1 MRHYIYLSV
10 FIFLTACTYTQ
21 KIKDGRTAFER
32 KQYAVATRFLEKEY
46 NKAKTRLE
54 KGKLAYL
61 LGESYKELN
70 RSEQSIQWYQK
81 AYDNQAGVDALKE
94 YAYGLKK
101 AERYKEA
108 MQAFKDLGI
117 EIGSPYEYRREITA
131 CEVAQGWKD
140 ALKYADY
147 QVKALD
153 FNSNGAD
160 YAPVLYKDNQLVF
173 TSDRKGSTGEEVY
186 NWTGNAFSDLF
197 VVNLESNT
205 VNSFDNR
212 LNTPDNEGTAV
223 FNKDFTEMYF
233 TRCFGGKKEDSYCKI
248 MASEWQNDAWSAPE
262 AVEFIQ
268 ENINYGHPALSADG
282 KQLYFSCN
290 HPEGW
295 GGYDIWVAE
304 KTTAGWGEPKLL
316 GRAVNTIGNEKFPY
330 LDADTL
336 YFSSDFHPGMGG
348 LDVFK
353 TYKMGNGNWA
363 PPYNLK
369 PPLNSG
375 GDDFG
380 FVVDYQAKKDKGVLQ
395 LGYFTSTRAEGLGND
410 DIYRFE
416 KIIPPPLPVVE
427 KPVKKETVARK
438 MLLDVFVLEKIYED
452 PTNPNSRVLGRK
464 PLQEAK
470 LEAKFGKENKVFA
483 TDEEGLV
490 TIELA
495 KDTEYNFLAS
505 KQNYLTNTG
514 NFSARGIGEDPNNPV
529 QRFEVEIV
537 LDKIFLNKE
546 IRLENIYYDLDKWDI
561 RKDAEPTLNALA
573 ENLKLNPAI
582 RIQLSS
588 HTDCRASDSYNELLS
603 QRRAQA
609 AVDYLIAKGIDAS
622 RLTAKGYGES
632 QPEVNCICTR
642 CSEDQQQLNRRTTF
656 KIIE

>member
-248 MASEWQNDAWSAPE
+248 MVSEWQNDAWSAPE

-514 NFSARGIGEDPNNPV
+514 NFSARGIGEDPSNPV

-603 QRRAQA
+603 QRRAQS

-642 CSEDQQQLNRRTTF
+642 CSEDQHQLNRRTTF

>member
-1 MRHYIYLSV
+1 MRHYIYLSF
-10 FIFLTACTYTQ
+10 FIFLAACTYTQ
-21 KIKDGRTAFER
+21 KIRDGRTAFER
-32 KQYAVATRFLEKEY
+32 KQYAVATRLLEKEY
-46 NKAKTRLE
+46 NKSKTKLE

-70 RSEQSIQWYQK
+70 RSEQSINWYQK

-131 CEVAQGWKD
+131 CEIAQGWKD

-153 FNSNGAD
+153 FNSNAAD

-173 TSDRKGSTGEEVY
+173 TSDRKGSTGEDVY

-212 LNTPDNEGTAV
+212 LNTPDNEGTAI

-248 MASEWQNDAWSAPE
+248 MMSAWRNDAWSAPR
-262 AVEFIQ
+262 AVEFTQ

-295 GGYDIWVAE
+295 GGYDIWVSE
-304 KTTAGWGEPKLL
+304 KTTAGWDEPKLL

-348 LDVFK
+348 LDIFK

-380 FVVDYQAKKDKGVLQ
+380 FVVDYEAKKEKGVLQ

-438 MLLDVFVLEKIYED
+438 ILLDVFVLEKIYED
-452 PTNPNSRVLGRK
+452 PTNPNSRILGRK

-470 LEAKFGKENKVFA
+470 LEAKFGKENKAFI
-483 TDEEGLV
+483 TNEEGLV

-495 KDTEYNFLAS
+495 KDAEYNFLAS

-514 NFSARGIGEDPNNPV
+514 NFSARGIGEDPDNPV
-529 QRFEVEIV
+529 QRFEVEII

-573 ENLKLNPAI
+573 ENLKLNPNI

-609 AVDYLIAKGIDAS
+609 AVDYLIARGIDAS

-632 QPEVNCICTR
+632 QPEDACICNR
-642 CSEDQQQLNRRTTF
+642 CSEDQHQLNRRTTF

>member
-101 AERYKEA
+101 AERHKEA

-514 NFSARGIGEDPNNPV
+514 NFSARGIGEDPSNPV

-642 CSEDQQQLNRRTTF
+642 CSEDQHQLNRRTTF